1 MVFKNVFWPTQN
13 HFLRPI
19 FGKYTFANMH
29 AILGNRVL
37 CAWVRPKA
45 IDEVEAMSDE
55 DAMKD
60 VESVL
65 KKMFPGYEPPVS
77 FHVTRWKS
85 DPYSRG
91 AYSFVRSGAAKA
103 DYSAMA
109 KPIAGDPV
117 VDDPLR
123 PAKGSDVKTRLYFAG
138 EATSS
143 SDSYTVHGAYMS
155 GRSQAEK
162 VAKWWR
168 EHAETLSG
176 Y

>member
-1 MVFKNVFWPTQN
+1 M
-13 HFLRPI
+13 
-19 FGKYTFANMH
+19 G
-29 AILGNRVL
+29 
-37 CAWVRPKA
+37 A

-65 KKMFPGYEPPVS
+65 KKMFPGYEPPLS

-143 SDSYTVHGAYMS
+143 SD
-155 GRSQAEK
+155 
-162 VAKWWR
+162 
-168 EHAETLSG
+168 
-176 Y
+176 